1 MKRVSLFTATVTTTL
16 AGCLAGA
23 VAASAMDLAAMQ
35 GAAVNNREVVQRFIT
50 NVEQSEQ
57 DITLARGRYYPSV
70 DLSYITNTLD
80 EPGMFEDSE
89 NSVAEARVS
98 WNLFAGF
105 RDKYNL
111 LTAQQLQEVETFRLQ
126 GIEQDLRLVVALSYL
141 GVYDSLANLK
151 VTEDA
156 VRTLERVYR
165 DGENRYDVGLIG
177 KNDLLKFRVDYD
189 NADINMKAAKARLD
203 KSVNS
208 LSREIGIGV
217 TLEDLRFNEFSILP
231 GELDEAQYL
240 QRMLVSR
247 SEILALEGVI
257 AANESQV
264 QASYADYYPNVDL
277 VGSYSRYDDSYFSG
291 AGDVEDEELRA
302 SLVLSMNIFRGF
314 TKEAQTSKAKLEKRG
329 NQYDLQ
335 ELKDTLTNDLHNL
348 FIDYRVSLEN
358 VDVARRS
365 IEQAE
370 ENLRITQLKYDQ
382 GLERESDLLDAI
394 ANLSRAQANEVA
406 VVRTVYSNYFQ
417 IQRMVAGF

>member
-1 MKRVSLFTATVTTTL
+1 MKRVSLVTATFV
-16 AGCLAGA
+16 GCLAGA
-23 VAASAMDLAAMQ
+23 VAAQAMDLTAMQ
-35 GAAVNNREVVQRFIT
+35 NAAVDNRAVVQRFIS
-50 NVEQSEQ
+50 NVESSEQ
-57 DITLARGRYYPSV
+57 DVALAKGPYYPSV
-70 DLSYITNTLD
+70 DLSYVTNTLD
-80 EPGMFEDSE
+80 EASQFENSE
-89 NSVAEARVS
+89 NSVAEATVS
-98 WNLFAGF
+98 WNVFSGF

-111 LTAQQLQEVETFRLQ
+111 LTARQLQEVEEYRLQ
-126 GIEQDLRLVVALSYL
+126 GIKQDLRLVVALSYL

-156 VRTLERVYR
+156 VRTLERVYL
-165 DGENRYDVGLIG
+165 DGENRYEVGLIG

-189 NADINMKAAKARLD
+189 NADINMKAARARLD

-208 LSREIGIGV
+208 LSREIGVGV
-217 TLEDLRFNEFSILP
+217 TLEDLRFEEFSILP
-231 GELDEAQYL
+231 NELDEMEYL

-257 AANESQV
+257 AASESQV
-264 QASYADYYPNVDL
+264 RASYADYYPSVDL
-277 VGSYSRYDDSYFSG
+277 VGSYSRYDDNYFNG
-291 AGDVEDEELRA
+291 AGDEEDDELRA

-329 NQYDLQ
+329 NQFELQ
-335 ELKDTLTNDLHNL
+335 ELQETLTNDLHNL

-358 VDVARRS
+358 VEVARRS

-370 ENLRITQLKYDQ
+370 ENLRITQLKYDE

-394 ANLSRAQANEVA
+394 ASLSRAQANEVA
-406 VVRTVYSNYFQ
+406 VIRTVYSNYFQ